1 MGRMGG
7 VLHYTIGFTG
17 APCNENIKDGGE
29 RGTDDFCSCAHCLLE
44 GISVF
49 LSTCVCLFSSGLKMA
64 AENFTMKNVDGFIII
79 GFDDLQNQKLIG
91 FLILITYML
100 IFLGNSINLCIIL
113 TDRHLQKPM
122 YILICNLAVVDKMFS
137 SSCSI
142 TMRAMRA
149 AG

>member
-1 MGRMGG
+1 MGG
-7 VLHYTIGFTG
+7 DRQSTWEHMAPTNNKPCALHTETSGGQPWHTSRTVTG
-17 APCNENIKDGGE
+17 
-29 RGTDDFCSCAHCLLE
+29 
-44 GISVF
+44 
-49 LSTCVCLFSSGLKMA
+49 LFSSGLKMA
-64 AENFTMKNVDGFIII
+64 AEHFTMKNVDGFIIT
-79 GFDDLQNQKLIG
+79 GFDHLPNQKLIG

-113 TDRHLQKPM
+113 TDRHLHKPM